1 MPRLKT
7 GLIVAAAVAS
17 TLAITVAV
25 GTSLAGVAPA
35 RALTQAARLVVAE
48 VGEVVYSQDAVR
60 AEAIAATYYIGDRPE
75 TIIPFVFERADAPHL
90 KALRSRHDLDAVIA
104 GPGGEYDAML
114 RLATWIGTRFE
125 HGTDTV
131 PGGNHVC
138 DPVAVIDAGSKGA
151 SFWCEIAARTMVQ
164 AAAAVG
170 WPARVITASTD
181 GYTWEHAVAEL
192 WSNQFNKWVMF
203 DPDFNIVFEA
213 DGVPLS
219 SYELTHKGLELRRQ
233 HRLTERRFA
242 PLKKGLA
249 PQDVMQLFDYV
260 HVDMRTD
267 WCSRG
272 LRRGSPAGGDR
283 ATWWTA
289 QPHLAP
295 FLPSSRNV
303 NDPATFDW
311 RLNAISAR
319 VTAVAQPAGQLTLI
333 QLSTYSP
340 TFSHFDYR
348 TEGGA
353 WQQSP
358 DGRIELTGRNGLNV
372 IEARVVTRIGS
383 RGPSER
389 INVRVESSARNHS

>member
-7 GLIVAAAVAS
+7 RLIVAAAVAS
-17 TLAITVAV
+17 TLAITVVVAA
-25 GTSLAGVAPA
+25 SLAGVAPT

-48 VGEVVYSQDAVR
+48 VGEVVYAQDAVR

-75 TIIPFVFERADAPHL
+75 TIIPFVFESPDAPHL
-90 KALRSRHDLDAVIA
+90 KALRSRHDLDAIIA

-114 RLATWIGTRFE
+114 RLATWVGTRFE
-125 HGTDTV
+125 HGTDAV

-138 DPVAVIDAGSKGA
+138 DPVAVIEAGAKGA
-151 SFWCEIAARTMVQ
+151 AFWCEIAARTMVQ

-170 WPARVITASTD
+170 WPARVISASRD

-192 WSNQFNKWVMF
+192 WSNEFNKWVMF

-219 SYELTHKGLELRRQ
+219 SYELTHQGLELRRQ

-242 PLKKGLA
+242 PLKKGLV
-249 PQDVMQLFDYV
+249 PQDVMRLFDYV

-267 WCSRG
+267 WCSRS
-272 LRRGSPAGGDR
+272 LPRGSPAGGDR

-289 QPHLAP
+289 RPHLTP
-295 FLPSSRNV
+295 FLAASLQMNER
-303 NDPATFDW
+303 TGFDW
-311 RLNAISAR
+311 RLNRLSAR
-319 VTAVAQPAGQLTLI
+319 VKKLDQPDGRTTVI

-340 TFSHFDYR
+340 TFSHFEFR
-348 TEGGA
+348 TVGSE
-353 WQQSP
+353 WQRSS
-358 DGRIELTGRNGLNV
+358 DGQITLPRRDENAVVEAKVATHNGFK
-372 IEARVVTRIGS
+372 
-383 RGPSER
+383 GPTER
-389 INVRVESSARNHS
+389 INTRGDF